1 MGHDRQL
8 AVNAALRVD
17 YYTLA
22 RRVGALSDEAR
33 LTSV

>member
-22 RRVGALSDEAR
+22 RRVGGIKR
-33 LTSV
+33 